1 MMGKVSRVKAIV
13 GVVLLSSV
21 LTGFTLISDF
31 FEITRNIELLG
42 RVYREVA
49 ENYVDEIDVA
59 EFMLA
64 GIDGMLSTLDPYTV
78 FMDEDQSEDLE
89 QLTTG
94 KYAGVGISIHAKDNV
109 ITIMSVEEGY
119 SADKAGIRI
128 GDIIVAVDGYEVK
141 SMPLTDIQ
149 NLIKGPT
156 NTEVKVTVKRT
167 GVLKPIT
174 FNLIRHEV
182 TIKNVTYVHL
192 TSDNIG
198 YVDIQ
203 RFSVKAADEL
213 GEALETLEDS
223 AKAKGQ
229 KLKGLILD
237 LRDDPGGLL
246 KVAVSVASKFLEK
259 GSTVVTTASRDSTK
273 LRTYVSSE
281 KPQLRK
287 TPLVVLIN
295 ERSASASEIVAGAI
309 QDLDR
314 GVIVGTSSYGKG
326 LVQTITQL
334 PYNTKLKITTAKYF
348 TPSGRLIQKVDYFKR
363 NKTLGKRDVLS
374 DDKDSL
380 KKAFKTAKGRT
391 VYGGGGIVPD
401 VVVEEKKPSE
411 LMMQLR
417 QQSMFFKYANSFR
430 AQNPY
435 LPSGFSI
442 TDEILKSFKSYLEK
456 ENFSYQSESEV
467 MAEEILSKFKLDE
480 QPILSKKANELKDL
494 ILEDNSKEFERQ
506 KPYIL
511 NLLSQEIYMRYDRN
525 KARELSFVYDTQF
538 HEAKKILNNKKLYKN
553 YLSVESAN

>member
-1 MMGKVSRVKAIV
+1 MKGNALRLHKIAAIL
-13 GVVLLSSV
+13 VVAAT
-21 LTGFTLISDF
+21 LTGFTLISNF

-78 FMDEDQSEDLE
+78 FMDEDQSDDLD

-119 SADKAGIRI
+119 SADKAGMRI
-128 GDIIVAVDGYEVK
+128 GDVIIEVDGYKVQ
-141 SMPLTDIQ
+141 SLPLKDIQ
-149 NLIKGPT
+149 NLIKGES
-156 NTEVKVTVKRT
+156 NTEVNVTVRRD
-167 GVLKPIT
+167 GEPKPIT

-192 TSDNIG
+192 TKDNIG

-203 RFSVKAADEL
+203 RFSVKASDEL
-213 GEALETLEDS
+213 SDAIQSLEDS
-223 AKAKGQ
+223 VQVKGE

-259 GSTVVTTASRDSTK
+259 GSTVVTTAGRDSSK
-273 LRTYVSSE
+273 MRTYVSSE

-314 GVIVGTSSYGKG
+314 GIIVGASSYGKG

-334 PYNTKLKITTAKYF
+334 PYNTKLKITTSKYF

-374 DDKDSL
+374 NEPDSM
-380 KKAFKTAKGRT
+380 KSAYTTTNGRK

-401 VVVEEKKPSE
+401 VIIKDREMSE
-411 LMMQLR
+411 LERQLR
-417 QQSMFFKYANSFR
+417 QQSMIFKFANVFR
-430 AQNPY
+430 SENPS
-435 LPSGFSI
+435 LPKGFLI
-442 TDEILKSFKSYLEK
+442 NEDILKPFDKFLKQENFEFKSSSEQIVDELISKLSPKGEQLLNEK
-456 ENFSYQSESEV
+456 AQELRS
-467 MAEEILSKFKLDE
+467 MIL
-480 QPILSKKANELKDL
+480 N
-494 ILEDNSKEFERQ
+494 DNKKEFQRQ
-506 KPYIL
+506 KEFLL
-511 NLLSQEIYMRYDRN
+511 NLLAQEIYLRYDRD
-525 KARELSFVYDTQF
+525 KARELSFKYDNQF
-538 HEAKKILNNKKLYKN
+538 HEAKDILTNPSRYKT
-553 YLSVESAN
+553 LLTGVSR

>member
-1 MMGKVSRVKAIV
+1 MKGNALRLHKIAAI
-13 GVVLLSSV
+13 LLV
-21 LTGFTLISDF
+21 AATLTGFTLISNF

-78 FMDEDQSEDLE
+78 FMDEDQSDDLD

-119 SADKAGIRI
+119 SADKAGMRI
-128 GDIIVAVDGYEVK
+128 GDVIIEVDGYKVQNL
-141 SMPLTDIQ
+141 PLKDIQ
-149 NLIKGPT
+149 NLIKGES
-156 NTEVKVTVKRT
+156 NTEVNVTVRRD
-167 GVLKPIT
+167 GEPKPIT

-192 TSDNIG
+192 TKDNIG

-203 RFSVKAADEL
+203 RFSVKASDEL
-213 GEALETLEDS
+213 SDAIQSLEDS
-223 AKAKGQ
+223 VQVKGE

-259 GSTVVTTASRDSTK
+259 GSTVVTTAGRDSSK
-273 LRTYVSSE
+273 MRTYVSSE

-314 GVIVGTSSYGKG
+314 GIIVGASSYGKG

-334 PYNTKLKITTAKYF
+334 PYNTKLKITTSKYF

-374 DDKDSL
+374 NEPDSM
-380 KKAFKTAKGRT
+380 KSAYTTTNGRK

-401 VVVEEKKPSE
+401 VIIKDREMSE
-411 LMMQLR
+411 LERQLR
-417 QQSMFFKYANSFR
+417 QQSMIFKFANVFR
-430 AQNPY
+430 SENPS
-435 LPSGFSI
+435 LPKGFLI
-442 TDEILKSFKSYLEK
+442 NEDILIPFDKFLKQENFEFKSSSEQIVDELISKLSPKGEQLLNEK
-456 ENFSYQSESEV
+456 AQELRS
-467 MAEEILSKFKLDE
+467 MIL
-480 QPILSKKANELKDL
+480 N
-494 ILEDNSKEFERQ
+494 DNKKEFQRQ
-506 KPYIL
+506 KEFLL
-511 NLLSQEIYMRYDRN
+511 NLLAQEIYLRYDRD
-525 KARELSFVYDTQF
+525 KARELSFKYDNQF
-538 HEAKKILNNKKLYKN
+538 HEAKDILTNPSRYKT
-553 YLSVESAN
+553 LLTGVSR

>member
-13 GVVLLSSV
+13 GVVLLSTV

-141 SMPLTDIQ
+141 SMPLNDIQ

-380 KKAFKTAKGRT
+380 KKAFKTVKGRT

-430 AQNPY
+430 AQNPF

-480 QPILSKKANELKDL
+480 QPILSKKASELKDL

-553 YLSVESAN
+553 YLSVERAN

>member
-1 MMGKVSRVKAIV
+1 MKGKALRLHKIAAIL
-13 GVVLLSSV
+13 VVAAT
-21 LTGFTLISDF
+21 LTGFTLISNF

-78 FMDEDQSEDLE
+78 FMDEDQSDDLD

-119 SADKAGIRI
+119 SADKAGMRI
-128 GDIIVAVDGYEVK
+128 GDVIIEVDGYKVQ
-141 SMPLTDIQ
+141 SLPLKDIQ
-149 NLIKGPT
+149 NLIKGES
-156 NTEVKVTVKRT
+156 NTEVNVTVRRD
-167 GVLKPIT
+167 GEPKPIT

-192 TSDNIG
+192 TKDNIG

-203 RFSVKAADEL
+203 RFSVKASDEL
-213 GEALETLEDS
+213 SDAIQSLEDS
-223 AKAKGQ
+223 VQVKGE

-259 GSTVVTTASRDSTK
+259 GSTVVTTAGRDSSK
-273 LRTYVSSE
+273 MRTYVSSE

-314 GVIVGTSSYGKG
+314 GIIVGASSYGKG

-334 PYNTKLKITTAKYF
+334 PYNTKLKITTSKYF

-374 DDKDSL
+374 NEPDSM
-380 KKAFKTAKGRT
+380 KSAYTTTNGRK

-401 VVVEEKKPSE
+401 VIIKDREMSE
-411 LMMQLR
+411 LERQLR
-417 QQSMFFKYANSFR
+417 QQSMIFKFANVFR
-430 AQNPY
+430 SENPS
-435 LPSGFSI
+435 LPKGFLI
-442 TDEILKSFKSYLEK
+442 NEDILKPFDKFLKQENFEFKSSSELIVDELISKLSPKGEQLLNEK
-456 ENFSYQSESEV
+456 AQELRS
-467 MAEEILSKFKLDE
+467 MIL
-480 QPILSKKANELKDL
+480 N
-494 ILEDNSKEFERQ
+494 DNKKEFQRQ
-506 KPYIL
+506 KEFLL
-511 NLLSQEIYMRYDRN
+511 NLLAQEIYLRYDRD
-525 KARELSFVYDTQF
+525 KARELSFKYDNQF
-538 HEAKKILNNKKLYKN
+538 HEAKDILTNPSRYKT
-553 YLSVESAN
+553 LLTGVSR

>member
-141 SMPLTDIQ
+141 SMPLNDIQ

-380 KKAFKTAKGRT
+380 KKAFKTVKGRT

-430 AQNPY
+430 AQNPF

-480 QPILSKKANELKDL
+480 QPILSKKASELKDL

-553 YLSVESAN
+553 YLSVERAN

>member
-1 MMGKVSRVKAIV
+1 MKGNALRLHKIAAI
-13 GVVLLSSV
+13 LLV
-21 LTGFTLISDF
+21 AATLTGFTLISNF

-78 FMDEDQSEDLE
+78 FMDEDQSDDLD

-119 SADKAGIRI
+119 SADKAGMRI
-128 GDIIVAVDGYEVK
+128 GDVIIEVDGYKVQNL
-141 SMPLTDIQ
+141 PLKDIQ
-149 NLIKGPT
+149 NLIKGES
-156 NTEVKVTVKRT
+156 NTEVNVTVRRD
-167 GVLKPIT
+167 GEPKPIT

-192 TSDNIG
+192 TKDNIG

-203 RFSVKAADEL
+203 RFSVKASDEL
-213 GEALETLEDS
+213 SDAIQSLEDS
-223 AKAKGQ
+223 VQVKGE

-259 GSTVVTTASRDSTK
+259 GSTVVTTAGRDSSK
-273 LRTYVSSE
+273 MRTYVSSE

-314 GVIVGTSSYGKG
+314 GIIVGASSYGKG

-334 PYNTKLKITTAKYF
+334 PYNTKLKITTSKYF

-374 DDKDSL
+374 NEPDSI
-380 KKAFKTAKGRT
+380 KNAYTTTNGRK

-401 VVVEEKKPSE
+401 VIIKDREMSE
-411 LMMQLR
+411 LERQLR
-417 QQSMFFKYANSFR
+417 QQSMIFKFANVFR
-430 AQNPY
+430 SENPS
-435 LPSGFSI
+435 LPKGFLI
-442 TDEILKSFKSYLEK
+442 NEDILKPFDKFLKQENFEFKSSSEQIVDELISKLNPKGEQLLNEK
-456 ENFSYQSESEV
+456 AQELRS
-467 MAEEILSKFKLDE
+467 MIL
-480 QPILSKKANELKDL
+480 N
-494 ILEDNSKEFERQ
+494 DNKKEFQRQ
-506 KPYIL
+506 KEFLL
-511 NLLSQEIYMRYDRN
+511 NLLAQEIYLRYDRD
-525 KARELSFVYDTQF
+525 KARELSFKYDNQF
-538 HEAKKILNNKKLYKN
+538 HEAKDILTNPSRYKT
-553 YLSVESAN
+553 LLTGVSR